1 MSGISCHVIP
11 EIRSH
16 FHPLTLHFH
25 YDMILQSR
33 HSRIHTHRPCI
44 SGVDR
49 FRSCNAIHADASVRS
64 CICPRCIQPRR
75 RGGCRPR
82 YTGVVGPACPSSS
95 TGHPPP
101 IASGPY
107 CLLARWE
114 FGLGLLGRFIP
125 RGTSPALFPSLS
137 FHYSVDCCVRYRLA
151 PWRRRGWDD
160 EGYGIVTWG
169 GRSYLARWRPALSS
183 SLPLLSFIL
192 LLSSSPPFPL
202 CRINHPER
210 RPPHTRRRHR
220 PERVTSSDGSCMFV
234 VVLSVAHRRTP
245 THQRQYPCRCR
256 RIVHYVTLPCFYC
269 GRTSAMAE
277 VRRAAADDGRQRSG
291 PQGGGAAAALWCN
304 KIICFCCI
312 LWCRW

>member
-1 MSGISCHVIP
+1 MPCYSRNSFAFSPTYFAFPLRHDSAVTSFENSYSPSIYFRGRQIS
-11 EIRSH
+11 
-16 FHPLTLHFH
+16 L
-25 YDMILQSR
+25 LQRDSR
-33 HSRIHTHRPCI
+33 RC
-44 SGVDR
+44 
-49 FRSCNAIHADASVRS
+49 FRSQLYLSSLHSTAEEGRVSPPIYRS
-64 CICPRCIQPRR
+64 CR
-75 RGGCRPR
+75 
-82 YTGVVGPACPSSS
+82 SSLPLVFD
-95 TGHPPP
+95 GPPP
-101 IASGPY
+101 PHRLRPILSSRPLG
-107 CLLARWE
+107 E

-151 PWRRRGWDD
+151 PWRRRGGDD
-160 EGYGIVTWG
+160 GGYRIVTWG

-192 LLSSSPPFPL
+192 LLSSSPPFPP

-210 RPPHTRRRHR
+210 RPPHTRRRRR